1 MIIKLSNVKSDQESI
16 FELIAHLKNLNLQRN
31 RQIQEFRFD
40 GDPTVEELLNVST
53 PISFRIKPEK
63 YEMDNIEWG
72 NLVALTTIGY
82 MKKLNFMNILEL
94 KDRVLVVQNAFSD
107 FDMFSHA
114 FRALEAKK
122 AEISY
127 LGNSEIFM
135 KMEPVIYESLEK
147 SIKCKLPGRLG
158 ELKITTEEFL
168 LLASIFF
175 CNPAISKLSDSG
187 KITIISTLRVCYS
200 ITLSVIRIMAHAD
213 LRVYYCFIHRSRK
226 LMKKLDIIIS
236 CAKLESGLCRSKSSM
251 IMRCFN
257 FNLFSFN

>member
-72 NLVALTTIGY
+72 NLVALTTIDY
-82 MKKLNFMNILEL
+82 MKKFNFMNILEL

-127 LGNSEIFM
+127 PDNSEIFM
-135 KMEPVIYESLEK
+135 KMEPVICESLEK

-187 KITIISTLRVCYS
+187 KITLSFYQNLYTSCLLQYCLLSYQNNGPCRFTDLLLLYPS
-200 ITLSVIRIMAHAD
+200 IKKTHEEIGYHYFLCKTRIRN
-213 LRVYYCFIHRSRK
+213 LPF
-226 LMKKLDIIIS
+226 KKLYDHEM
-236 CAKLESGLCRSKSSM
+236 LQL
-251 IMRCFN
+251 
-257 FNLFSFN
+257 